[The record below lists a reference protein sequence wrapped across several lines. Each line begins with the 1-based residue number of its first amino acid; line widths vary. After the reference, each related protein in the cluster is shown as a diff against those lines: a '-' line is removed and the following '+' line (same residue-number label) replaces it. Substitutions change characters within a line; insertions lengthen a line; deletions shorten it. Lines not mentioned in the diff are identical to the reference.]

1 MQYALD
7 LPLDTLIPKGSAI
20 FDEIHKIVAENAPKI
35 AELSG
40 TYQTPAQVRAILA
53 DITQSDIDESLHV
66 NLPLYSDFGRHIRI
80 GKNVFINTACVF
92 TDLGGITLE
101 DDVLL
106 APRVNII
113 TVNHP
118 SDPQARR
125 GVIAKPVVIK
135 KNAWIGAG
143 ATILAGVTVGENAI
157 VAAGAVVTKDVPANS
172 IVAGIPAKVVKSI
185 TEVNNEI

>member
-7 LPLDTLIPKGSAI
+7 LPLDTLIPKDSPLFA
-20 FDEIHKIVAENAPKI
+20 EIHQIVTENSSKI

-40 TYQTPAQVRAILA
+40 RFQTQAEIQRLLS
-53 DITQSDIDESLHV
+53 DITQSEIDESLHV
-66 NLPLYSDFGRHIRI
+66 NLPLYCDFGRHIRI

-106 APRVNII
+106 APKVSII

-118 SDPQARR
+118 TDPQTRR
-125 GVIAKPVVIK
+125 GVIVKPVVIK

-172 IVAGIPAKVVKSI
+172 IVAGMPAKIVKMI
-185 TEVNNEI
+185 KVNDES